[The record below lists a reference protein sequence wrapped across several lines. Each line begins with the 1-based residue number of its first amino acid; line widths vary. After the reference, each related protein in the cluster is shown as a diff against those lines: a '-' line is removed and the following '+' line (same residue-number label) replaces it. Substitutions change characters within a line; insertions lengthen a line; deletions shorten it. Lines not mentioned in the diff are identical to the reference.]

1 MTFFFLLNISKKFN
15 KTLDS
20 YIDIEARKITSYI
33 VNKSLKEIGEINIA
47 DYIDTSNNGVSY
59 NVSKINKFK
68 SDFYQILQKNF
79 SEVEHGEYND
89 YPTFIKYNK
98 KKYKYIRTGYL
109 CEININSLNNI
120 YLLSNVGPNIP
131 VKLSFLGDINV
142 DIDTKIKD
150 YGINNVIV
158 QLFVIVE
165 VNNQVSMPM
174 SSMTHRLEVKELV
187 SMNIIKGSIP
197 NYYSNFS

>member
-1 MTFFFLLNISKKFN
+1 MLNISKKFN